1 MTHEN
6 YIVIR
11 EVNEELRSDQIKGV
25 WSRYGKLIIA
35 AAVLIVISTAGYR
48 GYEYW
53 QTHNA
58 SQSGDRFLA
67 ALKLAGENKH
77 DEALAALQALEQE
90 GTGGYPVLARMR
102 SAALLAEMGDTASA
116 IAAFSAVGKES
127 SAPEAMRAVAR
138 LRAARLPITTGSYE
152 PVSPEAEVM
161 TSDHPSS
168 RNSSRRALGLPTSAE
183 QRGG

>member
-102 SAALLAEMGDTASA
+102 SAALLAEMGDTAGA

-127 SAPEAMRAVAR
+127 SAPEAMRDVAR
-138 LRAARLPITTGSYE
+138 LRAARSEEHTSELQSLMRISYAVFCLKTHNNKHHMIHNNRPQKTTH
-152 PVSPEAEVM
+152 
-161 TSDHPSS
+161 T
-168 RNSSRRALGLPTSAE
+168 
-183 QRGG
+183 